1 MSTYGLSVLGADL
14 KSLAQTAHA
23 ADAAGFDAVWA
34 SEFYSRSGSI
44 SMAAM
49 ANSTQNCRIGSSIL
63 YGVGRS
69 PLVLATEARDLDEL
83 SNGRLVLG
91 IGNGTKRMMGDWHG
105 VPDTSAPALRME
117 ELVMLLRRIWNLHEG
132 PIHHEGRFY
141 RMNLTPTG
149 DVGPPSRPI
158 PIVTAGVRPRM
169 CEAAGRVAG
178 IEGEIGASGLED
190 GERGH
195 DQLRAAT
202 QAEADHLVRAD
213 AELAQVV
220 REAIGPLV
228 EHTIGE
234 LLVAG
239 DEGGG
244 LGLLVGGLL
253 EELVNAAPLRVAA
266 GGVVPADEELPPLRL
281 REHHQLSQALPGIA
295 AEAFEQQREVPEH
308 PLDGGRLEEIAAV
321 LDAEGEAVR
330 PLAGDVQHVGER
342 CERDVGEALH
352 DRGLHARRHGLHAV
366 EHRLGRRRV
375 HGVDHA
381 ADEGREPELDE
392 RLQGPGGEP
401 REQPDKDT

>member
-14 KSLAQTAHA
+14 KSLAQTAQA

-149 DVGPPSRPI
+149 DVGPSSRPI

-169 CEAAGRVAG
+169 CEAAGRVADG
-178 IEGEIGASGLED
+178 LAGHPLFTTTYVEEVVRPAIARGAAHTGRDPNDVEIISMVMCAIHDDAGSAEVSSANRSPSSESLSEPRPWFSEIESTASSASTTCST
-190 GERGH
+190 
-195 DQLRAAT
+195 LRRVASASSST
-202 QAEADHLVRAD
+202 VASRPSFACSSAD
-213 AELAQVV
+213 A
-220 REAIGPLV
+220 
-228 EHTIGE
+228 
-234 LLVAG
+234 
-239 DEGGG
+239 
-244 LGLLVGGLL
+244 
-253 EELVNAAPLRVAA
+253 
-266 GGVVPADEELPPLRL
+266 RL
-281 REHHQLSQALPGIA
+281 SLIRRSWTWTGMRI
-295 AEAFEQQREVPEH
+295 
-308 PLDGGRLEEIAAV
+308 V
-321 LDAEGEAVR
+321 LDWFATAR
-330 PLAGDVQHVGER
+330 WQAWRIHHV
-342 CERDVGEALH
+342 AY
-352 DRGLHARRHGLHAV
+352 V
-366 EHRLGRRRV
+366 ENL
-375 HGVDHA
+375 
-381 ADEGREPELDE
+381 
-392 RLQGPGGEP
+392 
-401 REQPDKDT
+401 

>member
-14 KSLAQTAHA
+14 KSLAQTAQA

-91 IGNGTKRMMGDWHG
+91 IGNGTKRMMSDWHG

-169 CEAAGRVAG
+169 CEAAGRVADG
-178 IEGEIGASGLED
+178 LAGHPLFTTTYVEEIVRPAIARGAALTGRDPNDVEIISMVMCAI
-190 GERGH
+190 H
-195 DQLRAAT
+195 DD
-202 QAEADHLVRAD
+202 AEVARQ
-213 AELAQVV
+213 ELAQQIAFYSAVKSYETVLDVNGFASEGRTIREAFSRRDFPAMFAAVSEEMINTMGVAGTAHEV
-220 REAIGPLV
+220 REQ
-228 EHTIGE
+228 
-234 LLVAG
+234 
-239 DEGGG
+239 
-244 LGLLVGGLL
+244 
-253 EELVNAAPLRVAA
+253 LRRYD
-266 GGVVPADEELPPLRL
+266 GVLDHIMLYSPSV
-281 REHHQLSQALPGIA
+281 GIA
-295 AEAFEQQREVPEH
+295 AERVQQNLDSIIRECLPASMS
-308 PLDGGRLEEIAAV
+308 PGRS
-321 LDAEGEAVR
+321 
-330 PLAGDVQHVGER
+330 
-342 CERDVGEALH
+342 
-352 DRGLHARRHGLHAV
+352 
-366 EHRLGRRRV
+366 
-375 HGVDHA
+375 
-381 ADEGREPELDE
+381 
-392 RLQGPGGEP
+392 GP
-401 REQPDKDT
+401 RST